1 MVLWKFTSREIR
13 NRPGRAILTL
23 LSIVIGVA
31 AVVAVTIST
40 ATTNQ
45 AYKEM
50 FESVTGKAAFE
61 IVPIEDTDEK
71 GWYAESLAKKL
82 EKVEGVTAI
91 PTIQR
96 DCKIVFKGQFP
107 ICLLVGIDPKRSEI
121 FESYQLEAGGSF
133 FKPDSE
139 TEIILETGFAKGLGI
154 KVGDTVQVP
163 VPSRRS
169 LFEKLTVVGLFQ
181 PKSAANFNQG
191 GVVFV
196 PLRMAQYL
204 VFDAN
209 RINRLSVVLDKGVN
223 EEGVRGKLESLL
235 PPGVSLI
242 VPSTK
247 SQFSK
252 ETLQQ
257 AQQGLTFAF
266 GVSIVLAM
274 FMICNTFLMNIGER
288 RKQLAILR
296 AIGTTKGQIIRMLFS
311 EALAMGVLGT
321 VIGCLTGVGGAYL
334 LTLLMTSMFNGS
346 SPALHLTPL
355 PFVIAALIG
364 PGMSLVGVLIPAILT
379 MKITP
384 IEGMRPVISER
395 KFHIPKAYI
404 IGSIVYFFITGSI
417 FTACIAGWLPAILL
431 IPIGIAFTAAFGLLI
446 PIILD
451 PLSRGMAFVLHPILK
466 TEGQI
471 ASRQILR
478 RRVRTTLTIVILYF
492 AVSTAVSMGTAIIN
506 SINDVN
512 RWYAKATLGDFIVR
526 PTTAKQL
533 TATVTNQRMPQSM
546 SKELRDLDGVT
557 SVDSVSYILNAQVKP
572 ALSAGETK
580 NAMVIIRDFTDR
592 KALPFDLKGG
602 TQEEVREGLAQGS
615 VVLGTVLANRVGA
628 HVGEDI
634 TVETPQGLH
643 KLRIVGETTAYIGGG
658 MVVYMEGQQARKLM
672 GVDKIDAFIIQVASK
687 NMADTTARLNE
698 YCKQHNVLLFTF
710 TELRGKL
717 DALLNGVK
725 GSLWGLMVLGFVVG
739 SFSIANTLSMN
750 VLEQTRELALLR
762 VVAMTRKQVRKTILA
777 QAAIIGFIGLLTGTI
792 GGLFGSWTINLCS
805 IPLFGQAV
813 PFAIHPL
820 LLVVC
825 FTSGLGLIL
834 LAAWVPAV
842 RASRLKLLIAL
853 QYE

>member
-1 MVLWKFTSREIR
+1 
-13 NRPGRAILTL
+13 
-23 LSIVIGVA
+23 
-31 AVVAVTIST
+31 
-40 ATTNQ
+40 
-45 AYKEM
+45 
-50 FESVTGKAAFE
+50 
-61 IVPIEDTDEK
+61 
-71 GWYAESLAKKL
+71 
-82 EKVEGVTAI
+82 
-91 PTIQR
+91 
-96 DCKIVFKGQFP
+96 
-107 ICLLVGIDPKRSEI
+107 
-121 FESYQLEAGGSF
+121 
-133 FKPDSE
+133 
-139 TEIILETGFAKGLGI
+139 
-154 KVGDTVQVP
+154 
-163 VPSRRS
+163 
-169 LFEKLTVVGLFQ
+169 
-181 PKSAANFNQG
+181 
-191 GVVFV
+191 
-196 PLRMAQYL
+196 
-204 VFDAN
+204 
-209 RINRLSVVLDKGVN
+209 
-223 EEGVRGKLESLL
+223 
-235 PPGVSLI
+235 
-242 VPSTK
+242 
-247 SQFSK
+247 
-252 ETLQQ
+252 
-257 AQQGLTFAF
+257 
-266 GVSIVLAM
+266 
-274 FMICNTFLMNIGER
+274 
-288 RKQLAILR
+288 
-296 AIGTTKGQIIRMLFS
+296 
-311 EALAMGVLGT
+311 
-321 VIGCLTGVGGAYL
+321 
-334 LTLLMTSMFNGS
+334 
-346 SPALHLTPL
+346 
-355 PFVIAALIG
+355 
-364 PGMSLVGVLIPAILT
+364 
-379 MKITP
+379 
-384 IEGMRPVISER
+384 
-395 KFHIPKAYI
+395 
-404 IGSIVYFFITGSI
+404 
-417 FTACIAGWLPAILL
+417 
-431 IPIGIAFTAAFGLLI
+431 
-446 PIILD
+446 
-451 PLSRGMAFVLHPILK
+451 
-466 TEGQI
+466 
-471 ASRQILR
+471 
-478 RRVRTTLTIVILYF
+478 
-492 AVSTAVSMGTAIIN
+492 
-506 SINDVN
+506 
-512 RWYAKATLGDFIVR
+512 
-526 PTTAKQL
+526 
-533 TATVTNQRMPQSM
+533 MPQSM

>member
-1 MVLWKFTSREIR
+1 
-13 NRPGRAILTL
+13 
-23 LSIVIGVA
+23 
-31 AVVAVTIST
+31 
-40 ATTNQ
+40 
-45 AYKEM
+45 M
-50 FESVTGKAAFE
+50 FNSVTGKAAFE
-61 IVPIEDTDEK
+61 VVPVEDTDEK
-71 GWYAESLAKKL
+71 GWFAESLAKKL

-96 DCKIVFKGQFP
+96 EFKIMFNDQKP
-107 ICLLVGIDPKRSEI
+107 ICLVVGIDPKRTEI
-121 FESYQLEAGGSF
+121 FDSYQIEPGGAF
-133 FKPDSE
+133 FKPESE

-154 KVGDTVQVP
+154 RVGDTVQVP

-169 LFEKLTVVGLFQ
+169 MFEKLTVVGLFQ

-191 GVVFV
+191 GIVFV

-204 VFDAN
+204 IFDAN
-209 RINRLSVVLDKGVN
+209 RINRLSIVLDKN
-223 EEGVRGKLESLL
+223 LSEEAAQAKLQPLL
-235 PPGVSLI
+235 SPGVSLI

-257 AQQGLTFAF
+257 AQQGLNFAF
-266 GVSIVLAM
+266 GGSIVLAI

-296 AIGTTKGQIIRMLFS
+296 AIGTTKGQVIRMLLS

-321 VIGCLTGVGGAYL
+321 VLGCLTGVGGAYL
-334 LTLLMTSMFNGS
+334 LSMLMTSMFDGS
-346 SPALHLTPL
+346 MPTLHLTPL
-355 PFVIAALIG
+355 PFLLAVVLG
-364 PGMSLVGVLIPAILT
+364 PGMSLIGVLIPAILT

-384 IEGMRPVISER
+384 IEGMRPVVTER
-395 KFHIPKAYI
+395 KFHLSKNYI
-404 IGSIVYFFITGSI
+404 IGSVAFFFVTASI
-417 FTACIAGWLPAILL
+417 FTACIVGWLPLALL
-431 IPIGIAFTAAFGLLI
+431 IPTGIVFTAAFVLLV
-446 PIILD
+446 PIILE
-451 PLSRGMAFVLHPILK
+451 PLSRGTAFVLHPLLK

-478 RRVRTTLTIVILYF
+478 RRVRTTLTIGILYF
-492 AVSTAVSMGTAIIN
+492 AVSTAVSMGTSIIN

-512 RWYAKATLGDFIVR
+512 RWYAKATLGDFIIR

-533 TATVTNQRMPQSM
+533 MATVTNQRMPQEM
-546 SKELRDLDGVT
+546 RKELRDLEGVT

-572 ALSAGETK
+572 ASSSAEAK
-580 NAMVIIRDFTDR
+580 NGMVIIRDFTDR

-602 TQEEVREGLAQGS
+602 TPEEVREGLAQGN

-628 HVGEDI
+628 HVGDDI
-634 TVETPQGLH
+634 SVETPQGTH
-643 KLRIVGETTAYIGGG
+643 KLRIVGETTAYVGGG
-658 MVVYMEGQQARKLM
+658 MVVYMEGQQARQLM
-672 GVDKIDAFIIQVASK
+672 GVDKIDAFIIQ
-687 NMADTTARLNE
+687 ADSRSLAGTAERLDK

-725 GSLWGLMVLGFVVG
+725 GSLWGLMVLGFIVG
-739 SFSIANTLSMN
+739 AFGIANTLSMN

-777 QAAIIGFIGLLTGTI
+777 QATIIGFIGLLTGTI

-813 PFAIHPL
+813 PFAIHPM

-825 FTSGLGLIL
+825 FTAGLALIL